1 MCAPSAGQL
10 EKAAAFYFWQRGL
23 LDALFLLFHFSSL
36 MCQESDEEDKLQE
49 ALKENKA
56 LKGITRP

>member
-1 MCAPSAGQL
+1 
-10 EKAAAFYFWQRGL
+10 
-23 LDALFLLFHFSSL
+23 